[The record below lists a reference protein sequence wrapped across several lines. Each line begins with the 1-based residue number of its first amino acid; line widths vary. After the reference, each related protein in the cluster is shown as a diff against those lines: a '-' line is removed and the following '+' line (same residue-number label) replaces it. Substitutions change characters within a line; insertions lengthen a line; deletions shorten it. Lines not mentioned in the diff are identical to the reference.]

1 MKLTIEVSYRTPA
14 AESVKDTI
22 TTTIATVA
30 AWERKFKRRIS
41 DLQGGIGVD
50 DLMFMV
56 WHQLTVNKKESREYD
71 AWLNTVES
79 FDVQEVAQANPTEP
93 AASADS

>member
-1 MKLTIEVSYRTPA
+1 MKLTIQVSYRTPA

-56 WHQLTVNKKESREYD
+56 WHQLTVNKKESRDYD

>member
-1 MKLTIEVSYRTPA
+1 MKLTIEVSYKTPA

-41 DLQGGIGVD
+41 DMQGGVGVD
-50 DLMFMV
+50 DLMFMT
-56 WHQLTVNKKESREYD
+56 WHQLTVTKKESREYD
-71 AWLNTVES
+71 AWLNSVDS
-79 FDVQEVAQANPTEP
+79 FDVLEVAQANPTEP
-93 AASADS
+93 AAYADS

>member
-1 MKLTIEVSYRTPA
+1 MKLTLEVSYKTPA
-14 AESVKDTI
+14 AESVTDTV

-30 AWERKFKRRIS
+30 AWERKFKRRVS
-41 DLQGGIGVD
+41 DLQAGIGVD
-50 DLMFMV
+50 DLMFMA
-56 WHQLTVNKKESREYD
+56 WHQLTVTKKESRDYD

-79 FDVQEVAQANPTEP
+79 FDVQEVAQTNPTEP

>member
-1 MKLTIEVSYRTPA
+1 VKLTIQVSYRTPA
-14 AESVKDTI
+14 AESVTDTI

-56 WHQLTVNKKESREYD
+56 WHQLTVTKKESREYD

>member
-1 MKLTIEVSYRTPA
+1 MKLTIKVSYKTPA
-14 AESVKDTI
+14 ADTVTDEV
-22 TTTIATVA
+22 TTTIATIA

-50 DLMFMV
+50 DLMFLA
-56 WHQLTVNKKESREYD
+56 WHRLNTLKKEPREYD
-71 AWLNTVES
+71 AWLESVES
-79 FDVQEVAQANPTEP
+79 FDVLEVAQTNPTVE